1 LTQSTSTTWWF
12 QPDVAPPWVFWDGAF
27 TPEECSQIIQYGESL
42 GLTSA
47 AVSDPDGSKQVTE
60 VRDSM
65 VSLITPNNDTS
76 WIFQRLTDVIQSLN
90 SQYYKFDIFGLIE
103 GLQFTR
109 YDAPG
114 GFYTSHIDCIPNGPV
129 RKLSLTMQ
137 LSDPEE
143 YDGGTLEI
151 QVGHDPIVCPRER
164 GKIILFPSYALHR
177 VTPVTKGTRYSLV
190 CWVTGPAFR

>member
-1 LTQSTSTTWWF
+1 LTKSASTTWLF
-12 QPDVAPPWVFWDGAF
+12 QPDVSPPWVFWDDAF
-27 TPEECSQIIQYGESL
+27 TMDECSQIIQYGESL

-47 AVSDPDGSKQVTE
+47 DVSNPDGSKQVTE

-65 VSLITPNNDTS
+65 VSLITPNIDTS

-90 SQYYKFDIFGLIE
+90 SQYYKFDIYGLVE

-109 YDAPG
+109 YDAPS

-129 RKLSLTMQ
+129 RKLSITMQ
-137 LSDPEE
+137 LSDQKE

-151 QVGHDPIVCPRER
+151 QVGHDSIVCPREK
-164 GKIILFPSYALHR
+164 GKIILFPSYSLHR
-177 VTPVTKGTRYSLV
+177 VTPVTKGSRYSLV
-190 CWVTGPAFR
+190 CWVTGPAFK